1 MAAMK
6 NPQEFYDALEDAPW
20 HYKLKGVGVGPPT
33 YHLGADFFH
42 DQDGTLCMGR

>member
-20 HYKLKGVGVGPPT
+20 HYKLKGVGPPT
-33 YHLGADFFH
+33 YHLGADFFR